1 MSTYSRILF
10 TLKTDPTSLGLR
22 ESFSGVIYSFFRNRL
37 PIVQLL
43 VGEGA
48 DVNLQDKL
56 GSTPLHRAC
65 GPGHVDVVKT
75 LIESANHL
83 DIDASDDWK
92 VWCQVTLF
100 SSHNTDTFY

>member
-1 MSTYSRILF
+1 MVDLYFIF
-10 TLKTDPTSLGLR
+10 KN
-22 ESFSGVIYSFFRNRL
+22 RNRL
-37 PIVQLL
+37 PIVKLL

-92 VWCQVTLF
+92 VLWCKVMFFMSQT
-100 SSHNTDTFY
+100 

>member
-1 MSTYSRILF
+1 M
-10 TLKTDPTSLGLR
+10 
-22 ESFSGVIYSFFRNRL
+22 
-37 PIVQLL
+37 PIVKLL

-75 LIESANHL
+75 LIQSANHL

-92 VWCQVTLF
+92 VLCKVPLF
-100 SSHNTDTFY
+100 LCHNTDTFYYQPRATWSRVGLQCCSYSCSGDV